1 MSLRRKG
8 IVTTILA
15 LTAAIVVSLVVSQT
29 ILMRRFDSL
38 EKRET
43 RQNVGRAVSALYS
56 DFSRISI
63 TSGDQLTAN
72 TVIVDDE
79 GTYLRLNI
87 DETTFNTLGLNF
99 ILFAMPGLPPLGYGF
114 DLESGIPLTV
124 PADLESQLS
133 QGSPLMEPP
142 EGQSGVTGLLMLSE
156 GPILVASYPTVVSL
170 GDMPL
175 EGRLVFARY
184 LDDTELVRLSDVT
197 HLPLLLY
204 RFDDPEVPNRIRSLE
219 ASTETG
225 VPTYVRALNSDT
237 VAGYGVLD
245 DINGEPVLVLEVD
258 LPRDI
263 HHQGQAT
270 MLYLLCAIAGIAI
283 VIGTVGTYAVER
295 SLLLRLLR
303 LSNGVV
309 KVRTTGNLSERVDVT
324 GNDEITTLEISINS
338 MLASLEKSQKEL
350 RESEAQNKALIK
362 GIPDYMYRI
371 AMDGTLLEGRS
382 AKGGDMLEP
391 YRQIQGKML
400 YRPLKKYSDLT
411 REVITKGLDHMDPAL
426 KTGEAQIFEFQIS
439 ADGRDFFY
447 EVRMMASEKQGEL
460 LCVVFDVSQRHAE
473 AQKKEILI
481 KEIHH
486 RVKNNLQVIASLLYL
501 QSTRLDDAKTMQMFE
516 ESSNRVK
523 SISLIHEK
531 LYKDRLQ
538 PQSEQGE
545 VDFGAYVRDLTDA
558 LFISYGVDR
567 GAIRLVLDTSYAF
580 LSLDSAVPCG
590 LIVNELV
597 SNALKYAFPGGRTGE
612 IRISLYGDSD
622 GRMALVVRDNGIGLP
637 PDTDLERSSS
647 LGLRLVR
654 MLAQQL
660 GAEIHIDGSKGAEF
674 KFIFTDSRKK
684 EQAPPSTSQPRQA
697 VNAEVGGG

>member
-1 MSLRRKG
+1 MSLRKRG
-8 IVTTILA
+8 IVVTVLA
-15 LTAAIVVSLVVSQT
+15 LTAAIVISLVVSQT
-29 ILMRRFDSL
+29 ILMRRFDEL

-56 DFSRISI
+56 DFSKISI
-63 TSGDQLTAN
+63 AWGDQQTASK
-72 TVIVDDE
+72 VIFDAE
-79 GTYLRLNI
+79 ATYLALSI
-87 DETTFNTLGLNF
+87 DETTFGTLGLNF
-99 ILFAMPGLPPLGYGF
+99 ILFVLPGQPPIGYGF
-114 DLESGIPLTV
+114 DLEQGTPLSV
-124 PADLESQLS
+124 PADLASELTE
-133 QGSPLMEPP
+133 GSPIMQSV
-142 EGQSGVTGLLMLSE
+142 EGQVGTTGILMLSG
-156 GPILVASYPTVVSL
+156 GPILVSTYPTVISV
-170 GDMPL
+170 GDVPL

-184 LDDTELVRLSDVT
+184 LNETQVDTLSEVT
-197 HLPLLLY
+197 HLPLILHEY
-204 RFDDPEVPNRIRSLE
+204 ADPAVPDKVRSVE
-219 ASTETG
+219 PATDTG
-225 VPTYVRALNSDT
+225 VATYVRALNSET

-245 DINGEPVLVLEVD
+245 DINGEPALVLEVD

-263 HHQGQAT
+263 HHQGQTT
-270 MLYLLCAIAGIAI
+270 MLYLLLAQAGIAI
-283 VIGTVGTYAVER
+283 LAGVVGTYGVER

-309 KVRTTGNLSERVDVT
+309 KVRTTGDLSQRVDVT
-324 GNDEITTLEISINS
+324 GNDEITTLEMSINS

-382 AKGGDMLEP
+382 AKGGNMLEP
-391 YRQIQGKML
+391 YRQLQGKML
-400 YRPLKKYSDLT
+400 YHPLKKYSDLT
-411 REVITKGLDHMDPAL
+411 REVISKGLDHMDVAL

-538 PQSEQGE
+538 PQTEQGE

-567 GAIRLVLDTSYAF
+567 AAIRLVFDVSYAF
-580 LSLDSAVPCG
+580 LSLDAAVPCG

-597 SNALKYAFPGGRTGE
+597 SNALKYAFPGGRKGE
-612 IRISLYGDSD
+612 IRISLYGDPD
-622 GRMALVVRDNGIGLP
+622 GRVALIVRDNGVGLP
-637 PDTDLERSSS
+637 PDADLERSSS

-674 KFIFTDSRKK
+674 RFIFVDGRKR
-684 EQAPPSTSQPRQA
+684 EPAPPSTSEPRQTA
-697 VNAEVGGG
+697 NAEVRGG

>member
-15 LTAAIVVSLVVSQT
+15 LTAAIVISLIVTQT
-29 ILMRRFDSL
+29 ILMRRFDEL

-43 RQNVGRAVSALYS
+43 SQNVGRAVSALYS
-56 DFSRISI
+56 DFSKVSI
-63 TSGDQLTAN
+63 AWRDQLTASK
-72 TVIVDDE
+72 VIIDGE
-79 GTYLRLNI
+79 ETYLALSI
-87 DETTFNTLGLNF
+87 DETTFGTLGLNF
-99 ILFAMPGLPPLGYGF
+99 ILFVMPGQPPLGYGF
-114 DLESGIPLTV
+114 DVDQGTPLLV
-124 PADLESQLS
+124 PDDLASQLT
-133 QGSPLMEPP
+133 QESPLMQSQ
-142 EGQSGVTGLLMLSE
+142 EGQVGVTGILMLSE
-156 GPILVASYPTVVSL
+156 GPILVSSYPTIISVS
-170 GDMPL
+170 GVPL
-175 EGRLVFARY
+175 EGKLVFARY
-184 LDDTELVRLSDVT
+184 LDTTQVARLSEVT
-197 HLPLLLY
+197 HLSLILY
-204 RFDDPEVPNRIRSLE
+204 QYDDLEVPDQVRTVGP
-219 ASTETG
+219 STETG
-225 VPTYVRALNSDT
+225 VPTYVKALDSDI

-263 HHQGQAT
+263 HHQGQT
-270 MLYLLCAIAGIAI
+270 TLLYLLVAIAGVAI
-283 VIGTVGTYAVER
+283 VIGTLGTYVVER

-309 KVRTTGNLSERVDVT
+309 KVRTTGDLSQRVDVT
-324 GNDEITTLEISINS
+324 GNDELTSLEMSINS
-338 MLASLEKSQKEL
+338 MLASLEKSQNEL
-350 RESEAQNKALIK
+350 RESESQNKALVK
-362 GIPDYMYRI
+362 GIPDFMYRI
-371 AMDGTLLEGRS
+371 ALDGTLLEGRS
-382 AKGGDMLEP
+382 AKGGNMLEP

-400 YRPLKKYSDLT
+400 YRPLKQYSDLT
-411 REVITKGLDHMDPAL
+411 REVITKGLDHMDPAM
-426 KTGEAQIFEFQIS
+426 KTGEAQVFEFHFPI
-439 ADGRDFFY
+439 DGREYFY
-447 EVRMMASEKQGEL
+447 EVRMVASAKQGEL

-473 AQKKEILI
+473 AQKKEVLI

-538 PQSEQGE
+538 PQTEQGE

-567 GAIRLVLDTSYAF
+567 SAIRLVLDTSNAF
-580 LSLDSAVPCG
+580 LSLDAAVPCG

-597 SNALKYAFPGGRTGE
+597 SNALKYAFPDGRTGE
-612 IRISLYGDSD
+612 IRVGLYGDPD
-622 GRMALVVRDNGIGLP
+622 GRMALVVRDSGVGLS

-660 GAEIHIDGSKGAEF
+660 GAETHVDGSKGTEF
-674 KFIFTDSRKK
+674 KFIFVDGKK
-684 EQAPPSTSQPRQA
+684 QEQAPASTSQPRQTA
-697 VNAEVGGG
+697 DAEVGGG

>member
-8 IVTTILA
+8 IVTTVVA

-29 ILMRRFDSL
+29 ILVKRFDEL

-43 RQNVGRAVSALYS
+43 RQNVDRAVSALYS
-56 DFSRISI
+56 DFSKVNIAWE
-63 TSGDQLTAN
+63 GQLTASK
-72 TVIVDDE
+72 VLFEGDE
-79 GTYLRLNI
+79 TYLALSI
-87 DETTFNTLGLNF
+87 DETTFGTLGLNF
-99 ILFAMPGLPPLGYGF
+99 ILFVPPGQYPMGYGF
-114 DLESGIPLTV
+114 DLEQGTPLPV
-124 PADLESQLS
+124 PSDLASELS
-133 QGSPLMEPP
+133 AGSVLMQP
-142 EGQSGVTGLLMLSE
+142 EEDGVGVTGILMLSG
-156 GPILVASYPTVVSL
+156 GPLLVSTYPTAISL
-170 GDMPL
+170 LGEPL

-184 LDDTELVRLSDVT
+184 LDVAQVARLSEVT
-197 HLPLLLY
+197 HLPIIVHEY
-204 RFDDPEVPNRIRSLE
+204 DDPAVPDKIRSIE
-219 ASTETG
+219 AGSETEI
-225 VPTYVRALNSDT
+225 PTYVRALNSDT

-245 DINGEPVLVLEVD
+245 DVYGEPVLVMEVD

-263 HHQGQAT
+263 HHQGQTT
-270 MLYLLCAIAGIAI
+270 MLYLLLAQAGIAI
-283 VIGTVGTYAVER
+283 LAGIVGTYAVER

-309 KVRTTGNLSERVDVT
+309 KVRTTGDLSERLEVT
-324 GNDEITTLEISINS
+324 GNDELTTLEMSINS

-350 RESEAQNKALIK
+350 RESEAQNKALVK

-371 AMDGTLLEGRS
+371 GMDGSLLEGRS
-382 AKGGDMLEP
+382 AKGGNMLEP
-391 YRQIQGKML
+391 YRQINGKML
-400 YRPLKKYSDLT
+400 YHPLKKYAGLT
-411 REVITKGLDHMDPAL
+411 GEVIRNGLEHMDLAL
-426 KTGEAQIFEFQIS
+426 KTGETQIFEFQLS
-439 ADGRDFFY
+439 VDGRDFFY
-447 EVRMMASEKQGEL
+447 EVRMMASEKKGEL

-486 RVKNNLQVIASLLYL
+486 RVKNNLQVVASLLYL

-538 PQSEQGE
+538 PQTEQGE

-567 GAIRLVLDTSYAF
+567 GAIRPVFDTSNAF
-580 LSLDSAVPCG
+580 LSLDAAVPCG

-597 SNALKYAFPGGRTGE
+597 SNALKYAFPDGRTGE
-612 IRISLYGDSD
+612 IRISLYGDLD
-622 GRMALVVRDNGIGLP
+622 GRMALVVRDNGVGLT

-647 LGLRLVR
+647 LGLRLVK

-660 GAEIHIDGSKGAEF
+660 GAEIHIDGSRGAEF
-674 KFIFTDSRKK
+674 KFMFVDGKKK
-684 EQAPPSTSQPRQA
+684 EQTPPSTSQPRQTA
-697 VNAEVGGG
+697 NAEVGGG

>member
-1 MSLRRKG
+1 MTVL
-8 IVTTILA
+8 IVV
-15 LTAAIVVSLVVSQT
+15 AAIVFSLIVSQT
-29 ILMRRFDSL
+29 ILMKRFDEL

-43 RQNVGRAVSALYS
+43 RQNVERAVSALYS
-56 DFSRISI
+56 DFSKVSI
-63 TSGDQLTAN
+63 ASGDQLTAN
-72 TVIVDDE
+72 TVIVE
-79 GTYLRLNI
+79 NGATYLRLNI

-99 ILFAMPGLPPLGYGF
+99 ILFATPGLPLLGYGF
-114 DLESGIPLTV
+114 DIDSGTPLTI
-124 PADLESQLS
+124 PFDLASHLS
-133 QGSPLMEPP
+133 QDSPLMQPP
-142 EGQSGVTGLLMLSE
+142 EGQAGVTGLLMLSE
-156 GPILVASYPTVVSL
+156 GPILVASYPTAVSI
-170 GDMPL
+170 GDTPL
-175 EGRLVFARY
+175 EGRLIFARY
-184 LDDTELVRLSDVT
+184 LDDRQVAGLSEVT
-197 HLPLLLY
+197 HLPIIMHVY
-204 RFDDPEVPNRIRSLE
+204 NDPELPNGIRTAEPDAESGL
-219 ASTETG
+219 SS
-225 VPTYVRALNSDT
+225 YVRAVNSNT

-245 DINGEPVLVLEVD
+245 DIDGEPALVLEVD
-258 LPRDI
+258 LPREI
-263 HHQGQAT
+263 HHQGQT
-270 MLYLLCAIAGIAI
+270 TLLYLVCAIAGVAI
-283 VIGTVGTYAVER
+283 LTGLVGSYAVQR
-295 SLLLRLLR
+295 SFLLRALR
-303 LSNGVV
+303 LSNDVV
-309 KVRTTGNLSERVDVT
+309 RVRKTEDLSERVDVT
-324 GNDEITTLEISINS
+324 GNDEITTLEMSINS
-338 MLASLEKSQKEL
+338 LLSSLEKSQKEL

-382 AKGGDMLEP
+382 AKGGNMLEP
-391 YRQIQGKML
+391 YRQLQGKMM

-501 QSTRLDDAKTMQMFE
+501 QSTRLDDAKIMQMFE

-538 PQSEQGE
+538 PQTEQGE

-558 LFISYGVDR
+558 LFVSYGVDR
-567 GAIRLVLDTSYAF
+567 GAIRLVLDTSYTF
-580 LSLDSAVPCG
+580 LSLDAAVPCG

-597 SNALKYAFPGGRTGE
+597 SNALKYAFPGGRKGE
-612 IRISLYGDSD
+612 IRISLYGDPD
-622 GRMALVVRDNGIGLP
+622 GRVAMVVRDNGVGLP
-637 PDTDLERSSS
+637 PETDLERSSS
-647 LGLRLVR
+647 LGLRLVK

-660 GAEIHIDGSKGAEF
+660 GAEMHINGSKGTEY
-674 KFIFTDSRKK
+674 KFIFVDGWKK
-684 EQAPPSTSQPRQA
+684 EQAPLGASQPKQA

>member
-1 MSLRRKG
+1 MTLRRRG
-8 IVTTILA
+8 IAVTILVVVV
-15 LTAAIVVSLVVSQT
+15 AIVVSLVVSQT
-29 ILMRRFDSL
+29 ILMRRFDEL

-43 RQNVGRAVSALYS
+43 RQNVDRAVSALYS
-56 DFSRISI
+56 DFSKVSI
-63 TSGDQLTAN
+63 AWEGQLTDSK
-72 TVIVDDE
+72 VLFDGDE
-79 GTYLRLNI
+79 TYLALSI
-87 DETTFNTLGLNF
+87 DETTFGTLGLNF
-99 ILFAMPGLPPLGYGF
+99 ILFVPPGQYPIGYGF
-114 DLESGIPLTV
+114 DLEQGTPLPV
-124 PADLESQLS
+124 PSDLASELS
-133 QGSPLMEPP
+133 ASSVLMQP
-142 EGQSGVTGLLMLSE
+142 EEDEVGVTGILMLSE
-156 GPILVASYPTVVSL
+156 GPLLVSTYPTAISL
-170 GDMPL
+170 LGEPL

-184 LDDTELVRLSDVT
+184 LDVAQVARLSEVT
-197 HLPLLLY
+197 HLPIIMHEY
-204 RFDDPEVPNRIRSLE
+204 DDPAVPDKVRSVE
-219 ASTETG
+219 AGSQTE
-225 VPTYVRALNSDT
+225 VPTYVQALNSDT
-237 VAGYGVLD
+237 VAGYGVLND
-245 DINGEPVLVLEVD
+245 VYGEPALVMEVD
-258 LPRDI
+258 LPREI
-263 HHQGQAT
+263 HHQGQTTLIYLMCAMAT
-270 MLYLLCAIAGIAI
+270 VAAVTG
-283 VIGTVGTYAVER
+283 VIGTYVVQKSFLSRA
-295 SLLLRLLR
+295 LR
-303 LSNGVV
+303 LSNDVV
-309 KVRTTGNLSERVDVT
+309 KVRTTGDLSERVKVT
-324 GNDEITTLEISINS
+324 GNDEITTLEMSINS

-382 AKGGDMLEP
+382 AKGGNMLEP
-391 YRQIQGKML
+391 YRQLQGKML
-400 YRPLKKYSDLT
+400 YHPLKKYSDLT
-411 REVITKGLDHMDPAL
+411 REVITKGLDHMDLAL
-426 KTGEAQIFEFQIS
+426 KTGETQIFEFQLS
-439 ADGRDFFY
+439 LDGRDFFY

-538 PQSEQGE
+538 PQTEQGE

-567 GAIRLVLDTSYAF
+567 GAIRLVFDTSYAF
-580 LSLDSAVPCG
+580 LSLDAAVPCG

-612 IRISLYGDSD
+612 IRISLYGDPD
-622 GRMALVVRDNGIGLP
+622 GRVALVVRDNGVGLP

-674 KFIFTDSRKK
+674 KFIFVDGRKRD
-684 EQAPPSTSQPRQA
+684 QASPSTSQPRQA
-697 VNAEVGGG
+697 ANAEVGGG

>member
-1 MSLRRKG
+1 
-8 IVTTILA
+8 
-15 LTAAIVVSLVVSQT
+15 
-29 ILMRRFDSL
+29 
-38 EKRET
+38 
-43 RQNVGRAVSALYS
+43 
-56 DFSRISI
+56 
-63 TSGDQLTAN
+63 
-72 TVIVDDE
+72 
-79 GTYLRLNI
+79 
-87 DETTFNTLGLNF
+87 
-99 ILFAMPGLPPLGYGF
+99 
-114 DLESGIPLTV
+114 
-124 PADLESQLS
+124 
-133 QGSPLMEPP
+133 
-142 EGQSGVTGLLMLSE
+142 
-156 GPILVASYPTVVSL
+156 
-170 GDMPL
+170 MPL
-175 EGRLVFARY
+175 EGRLIFARY
-184 LDDTELVRLSDVT
+184 LDDTQVAKLSELT
-197 HLPLLLY
+197 HLPIILHAY
-204 RFDDPEVPNRIRSLE
+204 ADPALPDKIRSVE
-219 ASTETG
+219 ADSETG
-225 VPTYVRALNSDT
+225 MATYVRALNSAN

-245 DINGEPVLVLEVD
+245 NVYGEPALVMEVD
-258 LPRDI
+258 LPREI
-263 HHQGQAT
+263 HEQGQAT
-270 MLYLLCAIAGIAI
+270 LIYLMCAMAAVAAVTG
-283 VIGTVGTYAVER
+283 VVGTVVVQKSFLSRA
-295 SLLLRLLR
+295 LR

-309 KVRTTGNLSERVDVT
+309 KVRTTGDLSQRVQVT
-324 GNDEITTLEISINS
+324 GNDEITTLEMSINS

-382 AKGGDMLEP
+382 AKGGNMLEP
-391 YRQIQGKML
+391 YRQLQGKMM
-400 YRPLKKYSDLT
+400 YRPLKKYGDLT

-426 KTGEAQIFEFQIS
+426 KTGETQIFEFQIS

-538 PQSEQGE
+538 PQTEQGE

-567 GAIRLVLDTSYAF
+567 AAIRLVFDTSYAF
-580 LSLDSAVPCG
+580 LSLDAAVPCG

-612 IRISLYGDSD
+612 IRISLYGDPD
-622 GRMALVVRDNGIGLP
+622 GRVALVVRDNGVGLP

-660 GAEIHIDGSKGAEF
+660 GAEIRIDGSKGAEF
-674 KFIFTDSRKK
+674 KFTFVDGRKRD
-684 EQAPPSTSQPRQA
+684 QASPSTSQPRQA
-697 VNAEVGGG
+697 ANAEVGGG

>member
-1 MSLRRKG
+1 MTVL
-8 IVTTILA
+8 IVV
-15 LTAAIVVSLVVSQT
+15 AAIVFSLVVSQT
-29 ILMRRFDSL
+29 ILMKRFDEL

-43 RQNVGRAVSALYS
+43 RQNVERAVSALYS
-56 DFSRISI
+56 DFSKVNIAWD
-63 TSGDQLTAN
+63 GQLTASK
-72 TVIVDDE
+72 VVFEGDE
-79 GTYLRLNI
+79 TYLALTI
-87 DETTFNTLGLNF
+87 DETTFGTLGLNF
-99 ILFAMPGLPPLGYGF
+99 ILFVMPGLPPMGYGF
-114 DLESGIPLTV
+114 DLEQGTPLPV
-124 PADLESQLS
+124 PSDLASELS
-133 QGSPLMEPP
+133 AGSPLMQPE
-142 EGQSGVTGLLMLSE
+142 EGQAGVTGILMLSG
-156 GPILVASYPTVVSL
+156 GPLLISTYPTVVSV
-170 GDMPL
+170 GEVPS

-184 LDDTELVRLSDVT
+184 LDDAQVARLSEVT
-197 HLPLLLY
+197 HLPIILY
-204 RFDDPEVPNRIRSLE
+204 EYDDPEVPNGIRTVESSAEGGL
-219 ASTETG
+219 S
-225 VPTYVRALNSDT
+225 TYVRALNSNT

-245 DINGEPVLVLEVD
+245 DINGDPVLVLEID

-263 HHQGQAT
+263 HHQGQT
-270 MLYLLCAIAGIAI
+270 TLLYLICAIAGVAI
-283 VIGTVGTYAVER
+283 LTGLVGSYAVQR
-295 SLLLRLLR
+295 SFLLRALR
-303 LSNGVV
+303 LSNDVV
-309 KVRTTGNLSERVDVT
+309 KVRTTGDLSQRVEVT
-324 GNDEITTLEISINS
+324 GNDEITTLEMSINS
-338 MLASLEKSQKEL
+338 MLTSLEKSQKEL

-382 AKGGDMLEP
+382 AKGGNMLEP
-391 YRQIQGKML
+391 YRQLQGKML
-400 YRPLKKYSDLT
+400 YRPLKKFSDLT
-411 REVITKGLDHMDPAL
+411 REVVTKGLDHMDPAM

-439 ADGRDFFY
+439 DDGRDFFY

-473 AQKKEILI
+473 AQKKEVLI

-538 PQSEQGE
+538 PQTEQGE

-558 LFISYGVDR
+558 LFVSYGVDR
-567 GAIRLVLDTSYAF
+567 KAIRLVFDTSNAF

-612 IRISLYGDSD
+612 IRISLYGDRD
-622 GRMALVVRDNGIGLP
+622 GRMALVVRDNGVGLP

-674 KFIFTDSRKK
+674 KLIFVEGKKK
-684 EQAPPSTSQPRQA
+684 EQAPPSTLQPRQA
-697 VNAEVGGG
+697 ANAEVGGG

>member
-1 MSLRRKG
+1 MSLRKRG
-8 IVTTILA
+8 IVVTVLA

-29 ILMRRFDSL
+29 ILMRRFDEL

-43 RQNVGRAVSALYS
+43 RQNVERAVSALYS
-56 DFSRISI
+56 DFSKVSI
-63 TSGDQLTAN
+63 TWDDQLTASE
-72 TVIVDDE
+72 VVFEGDE
-79 GTYLRLNI
+79 TYLALAI
-87 DETTFNTLGLNF
+87 DETTFGTLGLNF
-99 ILFAMPGLPPLGYGF
+99 ILFVPPGLPPIGYGF
-114 DLESGIPLTV
+114 DLERGTPLPV
-124 PADLESQLS
+124 PSDLSSELVA
-133 QGSPLMEPP
+133 GKPLMEP
-142 EGQSGVTGLLMLSE
+142 EEEQAGVTGILMLSD
-156 GPILVASYPTVVSL
+156 GPILVSTYPTVISL
-170 GDMPL
+170 ADEPL

-184 LDDTELVRLSDVT
+184 LDNTHVARLSEVT
-197 HLPLLLY
+197 HLPLALY
-204 RFDDPEVPNRIRSLE
+204 QFDDPAVPVKVRSVE
-219 ASTETG
+219 ADSETG
-225 VPTYVRALNSDT
+225 VATYVRALNSDT
-237 VAGYGVLD
+237 VAGYGVLA
-245 DINGEPVLVLEVD
+245 DIYSEPALVMEVD

-263 HHQGQAT
+263 HHQGQT
-270 MLYLLCAIAGIAI
+270 TLLYLLCAIAGVAI
-283 VIGTVGTYAVER
+283 VTGLIGSYAVQR
-295 SLLLRLLR
+295 SLFLRLLR

-309 KVRTTGNLSERVDVT
+309 KVRTTGDLSERVEVT
-324 GNDEITTLEISINS
+324 GNDEITTLGMSINS
-338 MLASLEKSQKEL
+338 MLASLEKSQREL
-350 RESEAQNKALIK
+350 RDSEAQNRALIK

-382 AKGGDMLEP
+382 AKGGNMLEP
-391 YRQIQGKML
+391 YRQLQGKML

-411 REVITKGLDHMDPAL
+411 REVITKGLDHMDVAM
-426 KTGEAQIFEFQIS
+426 KTGEAQIFECQVS
-439 ADGRDFFY
+439 VDGRDFFY

-460 LCVVFDVSQRHAE
+460 LCVVFDVSQRYAE

-486 RVKNNLQVIASLLYL
+486 RVKNNLQVVASLLYL

-538 PQSEQGE
+538 PQTEQGE

-567 GAIRLVLDTSYAF
+567 GVIRPVFDTSNSF
-580 LSLDSAVPCG
+580 LSLDAAVPCG

-597 SNALKYAFPGGRTGE
+597 SNALKYAFPDGRKGE
-612 IRISLYGDSD
+612 IRVGLYGDLE
-622 GRMALVVRDNGIGLP
+622 GRMALVVRDNGVGLT
-637 PDTDLERSSS
+637 PDTDLEKSSS

-674 KFIFTDSRKK
+674 KFIFVDGKKK
-684 EQAPPSTSQPRQA
+684 EQASPSTSQPRQTA
-697 VNAEVGGG
+697 NAEVGGG

>member
-1 MSLRRKG
+1 MSLRRRG
-8 IVTTILA
+8 IVVTVLA
-15 LTAAIVVSLVVSQT
+15 LVAAIVICLVVSQT
-29 ILMRRFDSL
+29 ILMRRFDEL

-43 RQNVGRAVSALYS
+43 RQNVDRAVSALYS
-56 DFSRISI
+56 DFSKVSI
-63 TSGDQLTAN
+63 AWGDEMTAS
-72 TVIVDDE
+72 TVMIDGGE
-79 GTYLRLNI
+79 TYLALSI
-87 DETTFNTLGLNF
+87 DETTFGTLGLNF
-99 ILFAMPGLPPLGYGF
+99 ILFVMPGLPPIGYGF
-114 DLESGIPLTV
+114 DLEQGTPLSV
-124 PADLESQLS
+124 PSDLASELS
-133 QGSPLMEPP
+133 AGSPLIEPE
-142 EGQSGVTGLLMLSE
+142 EGQVGVTGILMLSD
-156 GPILVASYPTVVSL
+156 GPILVSTYPTEVSY
-170 GDMPL
+170 GGEGL

-184 LDDTELVRLSDVT
+184 LDDTQVTRLAEVT
-197 HLPLLLY
+197 HLPLILHEY
-204 RFDDPEVPNRIRSLE
+204 ADPAVPDQVRSVE
-219 ASTETG
+219 PASETG
-225 VPTYVRALNSDT
+225 IATYVRALNSST

-245 DINGEPVLVLEVD
+245 DIYGEPALVMEVD
-258 LPRDI
+258 LPRDV
-263 HHQGQAT
+263 HHQGQT
-270 MLYLLCAIAGIAI
+270 TLLYLLLAQAGIAI
-283 VIGTVGTYAVER
+283 FAGVVGTYAVER
-295 SLLLRLLR
+295 SLLLRLMR

-309 KVRTTGNLSERVDVT
+309 KVRTTGDLSQRVRVT
-324 GNDEITTLEISINS
+324 GNDEITTLEMSINS

-350 RESEAQNKALIK
+350 RESEAQNKALVK

-382 AKGGDMLEP
+382 AKGGNMLEP
-391 YRQIQGKML
+391 YRQLQGKMM

-411 REVITKGLDHMDPAL
+411 REVITRGLDHMDLAL
-426 KTGEAQIFEFQIS
+426 KTGETQIFELQIS

-538 PQSEQGE
+538 PQTEQGE

-567 GAIRLVLDTSYAF
+567 AAIRLVFDTSYAF
-580 LSLDSAVPCG
+580 LSLDAAVPCG

-612 IRISLYGDSD
+612 IRISLYGDPD
-622 GRMALVVRDNGIGLP
+622 GRVALVVRDNGVGLP

-660 GAEIHIDGSKGAEF
+660 GAEIRIDGSKGAEF
-674 KFIFTDSRKK
+674 KFTFVDGRKRD
-684 EQAPPSTSQPRQA
+684 QASPSTSQPRQA
-697 VNAEVGGG
+697 ANAEVGGG

>member
-8 IVTTILA
+8 IVTTVVA

-29 ILMRRFDSL
+29 ILVKRFDEL

-43 RQNVGRAVSALYS
+43 RQNVDRAVSALYS
-56 DFSRISI
+56 DFSKVSI
-63 TSGDQLTAN
+63 AWEGQLTASK
-72 TVIVDDE
+72 VLFEGDE
-79 GTYLRLNI
+79 TYLALSI
-87 DETTFNTLGLNF
+87 DETTFGTLGLNF
-99 ILFAMPGLPPLGYGF
+99 ILFVPPGQYPMGYGF
-114 DLESGIPLTV
+114 DLEQGTPLPV
-124 PADLESQLS
+124 PSDLASELS
-133 QGSPLMEPP
+133 AGSVLMQP
-142 EGQSGVTGLLMLSE
+142 EEDGVGVTGILMLSG
-156 GPILVASYPTVVSL
+156 GPLLVSTYPTAISL
-170 GDMPL
+170 LGEPL

-184 LDDTELVRLSDVT
+184 LDVAQVARLSEVT
-197 HLPLLLY
+197 HLPIIMHEY
-204 RFDDPEVPNRIRSLE
+204 DDPAVPGKIRSIE
-219 ASTETG
+219 AGSETEI
-225 VPTYVRALNSDT
+225 PTYVRALNSDT

-245 DINGEPVLVLEVD
+245 DVYGEPVLVMEVD

-263 HHQGQAT
+263 HHQGQTT
-270 MLYLLCAIAGIAI
+270 MLYLLLAQAGIAI
-283 VIGTVGTYAVER
+283 LAGIVGTYAVER

-309 KVRTTGNLSERVDVT
+309 KVRTTGDLSERVEVT
-324 GNDEITTLEISINS
+324 GNDELTTLEMSINS

-350 RESEAQNKALIK
+350 RESEAQNKALVK

-371 AMDGTLLEGRS
+371 GMDGSLLEGRS
-382 AKGGDMLEP
+382 AKGGNMLEP
-391 YRQIQGKML
+391 YRQINGKML
-400 YRPLKKYSDLT
+400 YHPLKKYAGLT
-411 REVITKGLDHMDPAL
+411 GEVIRNGLEHMDLAL
-426 KTGEAQIFEFQIS
+426 KTGETQIFEFQLS
-439 ADGRDFFY
+439 VDGRDFFY
-447 EVRMMASEKQGEL
+447 EVRMMASEKKGEL

-486 RVKNNLQVIASLLYL
+486 RVKNNLQVVASLLYL

-538 PQSEQGE
+538 PQTEQGE

-558 LFISYGVDR
+558 LFVSYGVDR
-567 GAIRLVLDTSYAF
+567 GAIRPVFDTSNAF
-580 LSLDSAVPCG
+580 LSLDAAVPCG

-597 SNALKYAFPGGRTGE
+597 SNALKYAFPDGRTGE
-612 IRISLYGDSD
+612 IRISLYGDLD
-622 GRMALVVRDNGIGLP
+622 GRMALVVRDNGVGLT
-637 PDTDLERSSS
+637 PDTDLEKSSS
-647 LGLRLVR
+647 LGLRLVK

-674 KFIFTDSRKK
+674 KFMFVDGKKK
-684 EQAPPSTSQPRQA
+684 EQTPPSTSQPRQTA
-697 VNAEVGGG
+697 NAEVGGG

>member
-8 IVTTILA
+8 IVTTVVA

-29 ILMRRFDSL
+29 ILVKRFDEL

-43 RQNVGRAVSALYS
+43 RQNVDRAVSALYS
-56 DFSRISI
+56 DFSKVSI
-63 TSGDQLTAN
+63 AWEGQLTASK
-72 TVIVDDE
+72 VLFEGDE
-79 GTYLRLNI
+79 TYLALSI
-87 DETTFNTLGLNF
+87 DETTFGTLGLNF
-99 ILFAMPGLPPLGYGF
+99 ILFVPPGQYPMGYGF
-114 DLESGIPLTV
+114 DLEQGTPLPV
-124 PADLESQLS
+124 PSDLASELS
-133 QGSPLMEPP
+133 AGSVLMQP
-142 EGQSGVTGLLMLSE
+142 EEDGVGVTGILMLSG
-156 GPILVASYPTVVSL
+156 GPLLVSTYPTAISL
-170 GDMPL
+170 LGEPL

-184 LDDTELVRLSDVT
+184 LDVAQVARLSEVT
-197 HLPLLLY
+197 HLPIIMHEY
-204 RFDDPEVPNRIRSLE
+204 DDPAVPDKIRSIE
-219 ASTETG
+219 AGSETEI
-225 VPTYVRALNSDT
+225 PTYVRALNSDT

-245 DINGEPVLVLEVD
+245 DVYGEPVLVMEVD

-263 HHQGQAT
+263 HHQGQTT
-270 MLYLLCAIAGIAI
+270 MLYLLLAQAGIAI
-283 VIGTVGTYAVER
+283 LAGIVGTYAVER

-309 KVRTTGNLSERVDVT
+309 KVRTTGDLSERVEVT
-324 GNDEITTLEISINS
+324 GNDELTTLEMSINS

-350 RESEAQNKALIK
+350 RESEAQNKALVK

-371 AMDGTLLEGRS
+371 GMDGSLLEGRS
-382 AKGGDMLEP
+382 AKGGNMLEP
-391 YRQIQGKML
+391 YRQINGKML
-400 YRPLKKYSDLT
+400 YHPLKKYAGLT
-411 REVITKGLDHMDPAL
+411 GEVIRNGLEHMDLAL
-426 KTGEAQIFEFQIS
+426 KTGETQIFEFQLS
-439 ADGRDFFY
+439 VDGRDFFY
-447 EVRMMASEKQGEL
+447 EVRMMASEKKGEL

-486 RVKNNLQVIASLLYL
+486 RVKNNLQVVASLLYL

-538 PQSEQGE
+538 PQTEQGE

-558 LFISYGVDR
+558 LFVSYGVDR
-567 GAIRLVLDTSYAF
+567 GAIRPVFDTSNAF
-580 LSLDSAVPCG
+580 LSLDAAVPCG

-597 SNALKYAFPGGRTGE
+597 SNALKYAFPDGRTGE
-612 IRISLYGDSD
+612 IRISLYGDLD
-622 GRMALVVRDNGIGLP
+622 GRMALVVRDNGVGLT
-637 PDTDLERSSS
+637 PDTDLEKSSS
-647 LGLRLVR
+647 LGLRLVK

-674 KFIFTDSRKK
+674 KFMFVDGKKK
-684 EQAPPSTSQPRQA
+684 EQTPPSTSQPRQTA
-697 VNAEVGGG
+697 NAEVGGG